1 MVSGDHL
8 NGVEMEKQVSH
19 NLWRKRARFEALV
32 ENATIMIGN
41 LFITPSGAFHKT
53 TLYTRNGVY
62 WYPTTISVEIGSFI
76 SGKRTIADI
85 EWIDD
90 RNVIL
95 SVVID
100 GSFVIERETITL
112 PELDDS
118 NHYRRF
124 SFDQWFSIA
133 ILDGTVSNLS
143 VCYEKELTSDYIEKS
158 WDALSTVFLPYSFPS
173 LIEMSDNVDFCRI
186 LSDLPN
192 SALHQFDTFLVRGC
206 SQRFFSLMETSLL
219 DNGHT
224 EICLWLNTIEIDTN
238 GSYLQHDFS
247 IGDVVYIDGFTQNE
261 LNGCWTVEKLG
272 QTSIYFSTVGVFN
285 GEVGY
290 FLIKRPP
297 IGGGAWLKNNNEYYS
312 DFSTLNKKLII
323 DDKGKT
329 STSLSIKDQNETIAY
344 LRRYFKRSST
354 HRLGGDLD
362 TNRIQ
367 WSILGD
373 HLRFILVVAYKQN
386 PKSHCRIIG
395 FGDFTDL
402 NDNTLKTLLIGYSS
416 DQLGDVG
423 FNKIFEL
430 FSPIFTEKGFL
441 ELKIKNIQPSGI
453 GMINSNRMGVID
465 YIKGSKDCGLHRY
478 PVLIPFD
485 QES

>member
-1 MVSGDHL
+1 
-8 NGVEMEKQVSH
+8 MERHEVSH
-19 NLWRKRARFEALV
+19 NLLRKRVRFEALV
-32 ENATIMIGN
+32 ENATILIGN
-41 LFITPSGAFHKT
+41 LFVTPTGAFHKAIQRYKSGNNWYYQT
-53 TLYTRNGVY
+53 TT
-62 WYPTTISVEIGSFI
+62 SVEIGSFI
-76 SGKRTIADI
+76 SGKRIISDV

-100 GSFVIERETITL
+100 GAFVIEREMTTL
-112 PELDDS
+112 PELDDQ
-118 NHYRRF
+118 NHHRRF
-124 SFDQWFSIA
+124 SNDQWFSIA

-158 WDALSTVFLPYSFPS
+158 WNALSTVFLPHSFPS
-173 LIEMSDNVDFCRI
+173 LIEMSDNVDFCGI

-192 SALHQFDTFLVRGC
+192 SALHQFDTLLVRGC

-219 DNGHT
+219 GNGNT
-224 EICLWLNTIEIDTN
+224 EICLWLNTIDFDTN

-247 IGDVVYIDGFTQNE
+247 IGDVIYIDGFAQNE

-272 QTSIYFSTVGVFN
+272 QTSVYFSTVGVFN
-285 GEVGY
+285 GEEGY

-312 DFSTLNKKLII
+312 NFSTLNKKLII

-329 STSLSIKDQNETIAY
+329 STSLSIKDQNDSTVY
-344 LRRYFKRSST
+344 LRRFFKRPST
-354 HRLGGDLD
+354 HIWGGDLGL
-362 TNRIQ
+362 NRIQ
-367 WSILGD
+367 WLILGD

-402 NDNTLKTLLIGYSS
+402 NDDTLKTLLIGYSS
-416 DQLGDVG
+416 DEMGDVG
-423 FNKIFEL
+423 YNKIFEF

-441 ELKIKNIQPSGI
+441 ELKIRNRQPSGI
-453 GMINSNRMGVID
+453 GIIHSNKNGVVD
-465 YIKGSKDCGLHRY
+465 YLIGSKDCGLHRY
-478 PVLIPFD
+478 PVLKPKD
-485 QES
+485 